1 MTRRPPT
8 AIIPLALIL
17 AFAALSAASPAPAAT
32 TLKLATLVPEGSLW
46 DKELQEMGQAW
57 KSATAGR
64 IDLRIY
70 PGGVAGNEAD
80 VLRKMRI
87 GQLQAATL
95 TVVGL
100 SEIDPGFNVFSI
112 PRFYRSY
119 DELFHV
125 TNALTPLFEKR
136 LEEKGY
142 VLLNWGH
149 AGWVQLFTKKP
160 ARTPGDVQDLKLF
173 TSAGNP
179 EMVQWWKRNGYNPVP
194 LSSTDIMTGLQT
206 GMIEALPTTPLAA
219 LTLQWYRSTPYMLDL
234 GIAPLVGGTIVTAPA
249 WKKISAEDRAALQ
262 AEADAV
268 EERLEKSV
276 PAQDEKAIEE
286 MQKRGLELTRPQ
298 GEAQEAAWAEEA
310 EQFAATMRE
319 LLVPEDVF
327 LAAKKA
333 RDEFRKNEE

>member
-1 MTRRPPT
+1 MRETMRT
-8 AIIPLALIL
+8 TVTILALGICS
-17 AFAALSAASPAPAAT
+17 FAVPASAAT
-32 TLKLATLVPEGSLW
+32 TVKLATLVPEGSLW
-46 DKELQEMGQAW
+46 DKELKGMGQAW
-57 KSATAGR
+57 KSATDGR
-64 IDLRIY
+64 VELRIY
-70 PGGVAGNEAD
+70 PGGVAGDEGD
-80 VLRKMRI
+80 VLRKIRV

-100 SEIDPGFNVFSI
+100 SDIDPGFNVFSI
-112 PRFYRSY
+112 PRFFRSY

-125 TNALTPLFEKR
+125 TEELTPLFEKR

-142 VLLNWGH
+142 VFLNWGH

-160 ARTPGDVQDLKLF
+160 ARTPEDVQKLKLF

-179 EMVQWWKRNGYNPVP
+179 EMVQWWKKNGYNPVP

-234 GIAPLVGGTIVTAPA
+234 GIAPLVGATIVSAPA
-249 WKKISAEDRAALQ
+249 WKRISAEDRQALR
-262 AEADAV
+262 AEAVGVAA
-268 EERLEKSV
+268 RLETSV

-286 MQKRGLELTRPQ
+286 MQKRGLELTRPET
-298 GEAQEAAWAEEA
+298 EADEAAWAEQA
-310 EQFAATMRE
+310 EKFAATMRQ

-327 LAAKKA
+327 LAAQKA
-333 RDEFRKNEE
+333 LDAYRARTD